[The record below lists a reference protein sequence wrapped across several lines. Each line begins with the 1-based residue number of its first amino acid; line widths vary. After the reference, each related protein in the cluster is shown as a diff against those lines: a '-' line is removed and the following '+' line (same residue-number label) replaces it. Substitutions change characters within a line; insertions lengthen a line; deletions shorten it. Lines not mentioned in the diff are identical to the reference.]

1 MNEAVITCFATL
13 QFFLL
18 NNIFKKLF
26 KDEFYDGRE
35 SLEKFGF
42 IHCSD
47 LDTYYLV
54 APNFKEDLNDRLVL
68 LIDTEKVIPEIKWE
82 DGGGIDF
89 PHIYGLL
96 HKDAIVGVY
105 NHIWNKERVW
115 LPNEELKEYAQNGF
129 ERRI

>member
-1 MNEAVITCFATL
+1 MFIIHSVNKEEFENEIKTGS
-13 QFFLL
+13 
-18 NNIFKKLF
+18 
-26 KDEFYDGRE
+26 YGRK

-54 APNFKEDLNDRLVL
+54 APNFKNDLNDRLIL
-68 LIDTEKVIPEIKWE
+68 LIDTDKVEPEIKWE

-96 HKDAIVGVY
+96 NKNAIIGIY
-105 NHIWNKERVW
+105 NHIWNDERVW
-115 LPNEELKEYAQNGF
+115 VPNNELKEYAKDGF
-129 ERRI
+129 ERKILF

>member
-1 MNEAVITCFATL
+1 MYIIHSVNKEEFENEIKSG
-13 QFFLL
+13 
-18 NNIFKKLF
+18 N
-26 KDEFYDGRE
+26 YGRK

-54 APNFKEDLNDRLVL
+54 APNFKEDLSDRLVL
-68 LIDTEKVIPEIKWE
+68 LIDTDKVDCEIKWE

-96 HKDAIVGVY
+96 DKNAIVGVF
-105 NHIWNKERVW
+105 NHLWNDDRIWV
-115 LPNEELKEYAQNGF
+115 PNDELKEYALNGF
-129 ERRI
+129 ERKI

>member
-1 MNEAVITCFATL
+1 MYIIHSVNKEEFENEIKTGS
-13 QFFLL
+13 
-18 NNIFKKLF
+18 
-26 KDEFYDGRE
+26 YGRE

-96 HKDAIVGVY
+96 NEDAIVGVY

-129 ERRI
+129 ERKI

>member
-1 MNEAVITCFATL
+1 MYIIHSVNKEEFE
-13 QFFLL
+13 
-18 NNIFKKLF
+18 
-26 KDEFYDGRE
+26 DEIKNGSYGRK

-54 APNFKEDLNDRLVL
+54 APNFKEDLNDRLIL
-68 LIDTEKVIPEIKWE
+68 LIDTDKVDSEIKWE

-96 HKDAIVGVY
+96 KKDAIVGVY

-129 ERRI
+129 ERKI

>member
-1 MNEAVITCFATL
+1 MYIIHSVNKEEFNNEIKTGS
-13 QFFLL
+13 
-18 NNIFKKLF
+18 
-26 KDEFYDGRE
+26 YGRK

-54 APNFKEDLNDRLVL
+54 ATNFKEDLNDRLVL

-96 HKDAIVGVY
+96 NKDAIVGVY

>member
-1 MNEAVITCFATL
+1 MYIIHSVNKEEFE
-13 QFFLL
+13 
-18 NNIFKKLF
+18 
-26 KDEFYDGRE
+26 DEIKTGSYGRK

-54 APNFKEDLNDRLVL
+54 APNFKEDLNYRLIL
-68 LIDTEKVIPEIKWE
+68 LIDTDKVDSEIKWE

-96 HKDAIVGVY
+96 NKDAIIGVY
-105 NHIWNKERVW
+105 NHIWNNERIW
-115 LPNEELKEYAQNGF
+115 LPNEELKEYAKDGF
-129 ERRI
+129 ERKI

>member
-1 MNEAVITCFATL
+1 MYIIHSVNKEEFDNEIKTGS
-13 QFFLL
+13 
-18 NNIFKKLF
+18 
-26 KDEFYDGRE
+26 YGRK

-47 LDTYYLV
+47 LDTHYLV

-96 HKDAIVGVY
+96 NKDAIVGVY

-129 ERRI
+129 KRKI

>member
-1 MNEAVITCFATL
+1 MYIIHSADKEEFENE
-13 QFFLL
+13 
-18 NNIFKKLF
+18 FKTGS
-26 KDEFYDGRE
+26 YGRM

-68 LIDTEKVIPEIKWE
+68 LIDTDKVDSEIKWE

-96 HKDAIVGVY
+96 NKDAIVGIFK
-105 NHIWNKERVW
+105 HLWSDERKW
-115 LPNEELKEYAQNGF
+115 IPNEELKNYAKNGF
-129 ERRI
+129 ERKI